1 MKALNKIS
9 QIAAVVF
16 GLGAL
21 VLFFFDFADVFGY
34 GFKES
39 YVGAEWAFGGEVQF
53 GEKTQSLAVS
63 LKLLFVFITT
73 ALAALLSVF
82 GLFMNKK
89 GLRYAA
95 SGISL
100 FTAVYTLVCMTCLD
114 ITNFIDVRPVG
125 PFHGVHYTIF
135 AIILLV
141 AMFLFAA
148 FSIVHLFADDY
159 IVAKATGG
167 KTIVNRVIHFFR
179 DYKSEVK
186 KIVWPGWSEVVKN
199 TGIVL
204 VMCAVVGALIWL
216 VDWGL
221 GNLIKLILGLG

>member
-9 QIAAVVF
+9 QISAVVF

-21 VLFFFDFADVFGY
+21 VLFFFPFADVY
-34 GFKES
+34 GLGIKET
-39 YVGAEWAFGGEVQF
+39 YVGSEWAFGAEVMF
-53 GEKTQSLAVS
+53 GGAKANLAIS
-63 LKLLFVFITT
+63 SKLLFVLITT
-73 ALAALLSVF
+73 AFSAVLSIF
-82 GLFMNKK
+82 GLFFNKK
-89 GLRYAA
+89 GLRYTAA
-95 SGISL
+95 GLGL
-100 FTAVYTLVCMTCLD
+100 FTAVYTLVCMTCLH
-114 ITNFIDVRPVG
+114 ITKFIDVRPVG
-125 PFHGVHYTIF
+125 PFKSVHYTIF

-141 AMFLFAA
+141 AMFLYAVA
-148 FSIVHLFADDY
+148 SIAHLFLDDY

-167 KTIVNRVIHFFR
+167 KTIAYRVVHFFR

-221 GNLIKLILGLG
+221 GNLIQLILGLE